1 MWLFLALLLLA
12 GILLLQMIRFLKI
25 MKNIPCPLPLPLLGN
40 AHLFLGLTPA
50 EACQRMGE
58 LAEIYGDTF
67 GLFLGPKS
75 FSVLLFNP
83 RDVERVLSSTQL
95 LVKSHEYSFL
105 GRWLNEGLLVSSGR
119 KWHRRRKIITP
130 AFHFR
135 VLEAYVE
142 IFDRRSRQLV
152 GQMEANGSGKI
163 NLGEAIHL
171 CTLDAICETAMG
183 VSINAQTN
191 ADSEYVQAVKTISMV
206 LHKRMFNIFYRFDLT
221 YMLTP
226 LARAEKKALD
236 VLHQFTEK
244 IIVQRREEL
253 IRGAAATKEG
263 SAIEK
268 DSDVGAKR
276 KMAFLDILLQSTIDE
291 RPLTNLDIREEV
303 DTFMF
308 EGHDTT
314 SSALMFFFYN
324 IATHPEAQARCVQ
337 EIRSVFGQDK
347 SSPVTYELLNK
358 LHYVDLCVKETLRM
372 YPSVPLLGRKVL
384 EDCEING
391 KLIPAGTNIGISPL
405 YLGRREELFSEPNS
419 FKPERFD
426 VVTSA
431 EKLNPYAYI
440 PFSAGPRNCI
450 GQKFAMLEIKA
461 IVANVLRH
469 YEVDF
474 IGDASEPPVL
484 IAELILRTKDPL
496 MFKVKERVY

>member
-1 MWLFLALLLLA
+1 MWLLLSLVLLLA
-12 GILLLQMIRFLKI
+12 IIALEMRRFLRN
-25 MKNIPCPLPLPLLGN
+25 MRTIPGPLPLPLLGN
-40 AHLFLGLTPA
+40 AHIFLGLSPA
-50 EACQRMGE
+50 EACLKIGE
-58 LAEIYGDTF
+58 LAERHGDTF
-67 GLFLGPKS
+67 GLFLGPS
-75 FSVLLFNP
+75 YSVMLFNP
-83 RDVERVLSSTQL
+83 RDVERVLGSSQL
-95 LVKSHEYSFL
+95 LTKSQEYSFL
-105 GRWLNEGLLVSSGR
+105 GRWLNEGLLVSNGR

-135 VLEAYVE
+135 ILEPYVE
-142 IFDRRSRQLV
+142 IFDRQSLRLVEELALRISR
-152 GQMEANGSGKI
+152 GQERI

-171 CTLDAICETAMG
+171 CALDAICETAMG
-183 VSINAQTN
+183 VSINAQSN

-206 LHKRMFNIFYRFDLT
+206 LHKRMFNILYRFDLT

-226 LARAEKKALD
+226 LARAEKKALN

-253 IRGAAATKEG
+253 IREG
-263 SAIEK
+263 SSQESSNDDA
-268 DSDVGAKR
+268 DVGAKR
-276 KMAFLDILLQSTIDE
+276 KMAFLDILLQSTVDE
-291 RPLTNLDIREEV
+291 RPLSNLDIREEV

-324 IATHPEAQARCVQ
+324 IATHPEAQKKCFE
-337 EIRSVFGQDK
+337 EIRSVVGNDK
-347 SSPVTYELLNK
+347 STPVSYELLNQ

-426 VVTSA
+426 VVTTA

-474 IGDASEPPVL
+474 VGDSSEPPVL
-484 IAELILRTKDPL
+484 IAELILRTKEPL
-496 MFKVKERVY
+496 MFKVRERVY

>member
-1 MWLFLALLLLA
+1 MWLLLSLVLLLA
-12 GILLLQMIRFLKI
+12 IIALEMRRFLRN
-25 MKNIPCPLPLPLLGN
+25 MRTIPGPLPLPLLGN
-40 AHLFLGLTPA
+40 AHIFLGLTPA
-50 EACQRMGE
+50 EACLKIGE
-58 LAEIYGDTF
+58 LAERHGDTF
-67 GLFLGPKS
+67 GLFLGPS
-75 FSVLLFNP
+75 YSVMLFNP
-83 RDVERVLSSTQL
+83 RDVERVLGSSQL
-95 LVKSHEYSFL
+95 LTKSQEYSFL
-105 GRWLNEGLLVSSGR
+105 GRWLNEGLLVSNGR

-135 VLEAYVE
+135 ILEPYVE
-142 IFDRRSRQLV
+142 IFDRQSLRLVEELALRISR
-152 GQMEANGSGKI
+152 GQERI

-171 CTLDAICETAMG
+171 CALDAICETAMG
-183 VSINAQTN
+183 VSINAQSN

-206 LHKRMFNIFYRFDLT
+206 LHKRMFNILYRFDLT

-226 LARAEKKALD
+226 LARAEKKALN

-253 IRGAAATKEG
+253 IREG
-263 SAIEK
+263 SSQESSNDDA
-268 DSDVGAKR
+268 DVGAKR
-276 KMAFLDILLQSTIDE
+276 KMAFLDILLQSTVDE
-291 RPLTNLDIREEV
+291 RPLSNLDIREEV

-324 IATHPEAQARCVQ
+324 IATHPEAQKKCFE
-337 EIRSVFGQDK
+337 EIRSVVGNDK
-347 SSPVTYELLNK
+347 STPVSYELLNQ

-426 VVTSA
+426 VVTTA

-474 IGDASEPPVL
+474 VGDSSEPPVL
-484 IAELILRTKDPL
+484 IAELILRTKEPL
-496 MFKVKERVY
+496 MFKVRERAY

>member
-171 CTLDAICETAMG
+171 CTLDAICG
-183 VSINAQTN
+183 
-191 ADSEYVQAVKTISMV
+191 
-206 LHKRMFNIFYRFDLT
+206 
-221 YMLTP
+221 
-226 LARAEKKALD
+226 
-236 VLHQFTEK
+236 
-244 IIVQRREEL
+244 EL
-253 IRGAAATKEG
+253 
-263 SAIEK
+263 
-268 DSDVGAKR
+268 
-276 KMAFLDILLQSTIDE
+276 
-291 RPLTNLDIREEV
+291 
-303 DTFMF
+303 
-308 EGHDTT
+308 
-314 SSALMFFFYN
+314 
-324 IATHPEAQARCVQ
+324 
-337 EIRSVFGQDK
+337 
-347 SSPVTYELLNK
+347 
-358 LHYVDLCVKETLRM
+358 
-372 YPSVPLLGRKVL
+372 
-384 EDCEING
+384 
-391 KLIPAGTNIGISPL
+391 
-405 YLGRREELFSEPNS
+405 
-419 FKPERFD
+419 
-426 VVTSA
+426 
-431 EKLNPYAYI
+431 
-440 PFSAGPRNCI
+440 
-450 GQKFAMLEIKA
+450 
-461 IVANVLRH
+461 
-469 YEVDF
+469 
-474 IGDASEPPVL
+474 
-484 IAELILRTKDPL
+484 
-496 MFKVKERVY
+496 